1 MTHAAVG
8 DRQWVDPTSRRGHVG
23 KPGAEAGSGDHA
35 APPVRCLGQNAAVHQ
50 VHHLALTLAGSAG
63 DLIEGCRL
71 KLFCWPASLLASEP
85 VLLDRGAG
93 DEPGAG

>member
-23 KPGAEAGSGDHA
+23 KPGAEAGSSDHA
-35 APPVRCLGQNAAVHQ
+35 APPVRCLGQNAVHQ

-63 DLIEGCRL
+63 GLIEGCRL
-71 KLFCWPASLLASEP
+71 ELFSWPASLLASEP
-85 VLLDRGAG
+85 VLLDRPAG
-93 DEPGAG
+93 DEAGAG